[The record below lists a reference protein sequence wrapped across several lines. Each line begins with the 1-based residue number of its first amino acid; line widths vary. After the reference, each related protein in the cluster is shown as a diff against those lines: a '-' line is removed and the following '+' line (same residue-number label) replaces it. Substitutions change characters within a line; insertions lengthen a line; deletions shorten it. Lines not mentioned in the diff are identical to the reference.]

1 MRAGDLIDA
10 AERQLIESKYVDHW
24 QKGRERIEAEELLD
38 FVLGD
43 VPEDD
48 DEIPAAA
55 ARRYDRLVAKRATGM
70 PVPQITGF
78 MEFRGLRLKVRPG
91 VFIPRDSSEFVVVQA
106 VRRLARRPKPVA
118 VDLATGAGPI
128 ALGIANEIRRG
139 EIYGADISK
148 DAVTLARENARHLK
162 VPARFVVAD
171 VFDGLPL
178 RLKGAVDVVTF
189 HPPYLGRRE
198 IRELPEEISMFE
210 PHHALTDRSP
220 TGTWLIERAAAESEE
235 WLRPG
240 GWLLMEVSPDRAR
253 TVATIMRRAGLR
265 DVRSTRDPSTTLDV
279 SRVVVGRR

>member
-38 FVLGD
+38 FVLGH

-48 DEIPAAA
+48 DQVPAAA
-55 ARRYDRLVAKRATGM
+55 ARRYRNLVAKRATGM

>member
-38 FVLGD
+38 FVMGH

-48 DEIPAAA
+48 DQVPAAA
-55 ARRYDRLVAKRATGM
+55 ARRYRNLVAKRATGM

>member
-38 FVLGD
+38 FVLGH

-48 DEIPAAA
+48 DQVPAAA
-55 ARRYDRLVAKRATGM
+55 ARRYRNLVAKRATGM

-171 VFDGLPL
+171 VFNGLPL